1 MQLAHISTAWYGAT
15 IVTIGF
21 VVLVPLVLGFALHR
35 RLRVGWRYFAF
46 GALIFFLFQLIT
58 RVPAVEI
65 IQAILTPQ
73 LKASPALRWAWYV
86 ILALT
91 AGLFEEVGRFVGYR
105 WLMGKENKTW
115 NKAVMYGAGHGGLES
130 MLLVGGLGLLT
141 LIQLLIIPS
150 LNLSSL
156 PAATQ
161 KQIADQFAAIAAQPA
176 WLPLLGGYERVCA
189 IAFHIAMS
197 VVVLQVFRR
206 GQIRWLWVAVLSHFA
221 FDFSAIAVAQ
231 VLPALG
237 VSNATLV
244 TLATEGVVAV
254 GALLALWLIF
264 ALRDGS
270 SAPAVDGS
278 ALAESSVAP
287 ANE

>member
-1 MQLAHISTAWYGAT
+1 MQLAHIGAGWYAAIIAT
-15 IVTIGF
+15 IVF
-21 VVLVPLVLGFALHR
+21 VVVFPLALGLVLHR
-35 RLRVGWRYFAF
+35 RLAVRWRYFWF
-46 GALIFFLFQLIT
+46 GALIFFLFQIIS

-65 IQAILTPQ
+65 IQAIIAPQ
-73 LKASPALRWAWYV
+73 LKASPALQWMWFV

-91 AGLFEEVGRFVGYR
+91 AGLFEEIGRYLGYR
-105 WLMGKENKTW
+105 WFMGKEEKTW

-130 MLLVGGLGLLT
+130 MLLVGGLSLISLINVLVIPT
-141 LIQLLIIPS
+141 LNPS
-150 LNLSSL
+150 TL
-156 PAATQ
+156 PADTQ

-189 IAFHIAMS
+189 IAFHIAMA

-206 GQIRWLWVAVLSHFA
+206 GQIRWLWIAVLVHFA

-244 TLATEGVVAV
+244 ALLTEGIITV
-254 GALLALWLIF
+254 GALLALWSIF

-270 SAPAVDGS
+270 PPRAADASAPS
-278 ALAESSVAP
+278 APGLAP
-287 ANE
+287 AGE